1 VYAKDEQMEKK
12 EMCGRRRD
20 EKCEK
25 SFRDRLGNVSVGERI
40 ILKWIFQKSDLV
52 T

>member
-1 VYAKDEQMEKK
+1 MEKK
-12 EMCGRRRD
+12 EMFGRTRD
-20 EKCEK
+20 EKCER
-25 SFRDRLGNVSVGERI
+25 SFRGRLENVGVSERI